1 MVKILPKQK
10 KIIGYSRYNNGG
22 VPENFHNYF
31 VLEFSKDFEVT
42 HTWGDDWSLNTNSTE
57 NIGDHVGA
65 IIGFQTFDDE
75 EVEVKV
81 ASSFISLE

>member
-31 VLEFSKDFEVT
+31 VLEFNKDFEVT
-42 HTWGDDWSLNTNSTE
+42 HTWENDWL
-57 NIGDHVGA
+57 
-65 IIGFQTFDDE
+65 
-75 EVEVKV
+75 
-81 ASSFISLE
+81 